1 MKRVLLLVTLALML
15 AAAMAL
21 SGGAHAD
28 TTFRV
33 NTTGD
38 ENDLD
43 FPGGTFDNSSDGR
56 CDVDGAASGRQ
67 CTLRAAIQEAN
78 ETDGADTINFNIPGT
93 GVKTIR
99 PDSELP
105 FITEQVTINGYTQTD
120 SRPNTLAKGNDAVL
134 NIELDG
140 TNAVGVEGA
149 DGLVLAAFMGD
160 ASNSVVRGLVINNFD
175 DGGIKADANNV
186 KIEGNFLGTDP
197 SGTHSESND
206 WGVRVVGG
214 ADNTIGGSSPE
225 ARNLISGNDEQ
236 GVFLEPQSEGN
247 SVLGNY
253 IGTKRNGTSRL
264 GNDGN
269 GVFMLG
275 SHDNRIGGTTAAEAN
290 TIAFNSF
297 SGVAIDEFD
306 FSDANGNRILINS
319 IFSNGELGI
328 DLDDSPTPNDRKDRD
343 EGPNTLQNK
352 PVLESAE
359 TTGTRIFIEGHLNS
373 TPNQT
378 FTIRFFA
385 NPVFSPAGYEGKR
398 YLGLKR
404 VTTDENGDASF
415 TRQMAGAVRAGQ
427 VITATA
433 TGPGG
438 NTSEFSG
445 PRQAV
450 QQ

>member
-1 MKRVLLLVTLALML
+1 MRRIVLLTALAAMMV
-15 AAAMAL
+15 AAMAH
-21 SGGAHAD
+21 SGVAQAD
-28 TTFRV
+28 TTFTV

-38 ENDLD
+38 ENDRD
-43 FPGGTFDNSSDGR
+43 FPDGAFDGLSVGR
-56 CDVDGAASGRQ
+56 CDVDGATSGRQ

-105 FITEQVTINGYTQTD
+105 FITEQVTINGYTQHG
-120 SRPNTLAKGNDAVL
+120 SHPNHLAVGNDAVL

-140 TNAVGVEGA
+140 ENAVGQEGA
-149 DGLVLAAFMGD
+149 NGLVLANFMGD

-175 DGGIKADANNV
+175 DGGIKAYANNS

-197 SGTHSESND
+197 SGTDEESND
-206 WGVRVVGG
+206 FGVSVGG

-269 GVFMLG
+269 GVFLLG

-290 TIAFNSF
+290 TIAFNSS
-297 SGVAIDEFD
+297 SGVAIEEFD

-328 DLDDSPTPNDRKDRD
+328 DLDDSPTPNDRKDLD
-343 EGPNTLQNK
+343 DGPNTLQNK
-352 PVLESAE
+352 PVLDSAK
-359 TTGTRIFIEGHLNS
+359 TTGTRITIEGRLNS
-373 TPNQT
+373 TPNRT

-398 YLGLKR
+398 HLGLKR

-415 TRQMAGAVRAGQ
+415 TRQMAVAVRAGQ

-445 PRQAV
+445 PRQVV

>member
-1 MKRVLLLVTLALML
+1 MRRIVLLTALAAMM
-15 AAAMAL
+15 AAMAH
-21 SGGAHAD
+21 SGVAQAD
-28 TTFRV
+28 TTFTV

-38 ENDLD
+38 ENDRD
-43 FPGGTFDNSSDGR
+43 FPDGAFDGSSVGR
-56 CDVDGAASGRQ
+56 CNVDGATSGRQ

-105 FITEQVTINGYTQTD
+105 FITEQVTINGYTQHG
-120 SRPNTLAKGNDAVL
+120 SHPNHLAMGNDAVL

-140 TNAVGVEGA
+140 ENAVGQEGA
-149 DGLVLAAFMGD
+149 NGLVLANFMGD
-160 ASNSVVRGLVINNFD
+160 ASNSVVRGLVINNFE
-175 DGGIKADANNV
+175 DGGIKADANNI

-206 WGVRVVGG
+206 FGVRVVGG

-269 GVFMLG
+269 GVFILG

-290 TIAFNSF
+290 TIAFNSS
-297 SGVAIDEFD
+297 SGVGIDEFD
-306 FSDANGNRILINS
+306 FSDANGNRILNNS

-343 EGPNTLQNK
+343 DGPNTLQNK
-352 PVLESAE
+352 PVLDSAE
-359 TTGTRIFIEGHLNS
+359 TTGTRITIEGRLNS
-373 TPNQT
+373 TPNRT

-385 NPVFSPAGYEGKR
+385 TPVFSPAGYEGKR
-398 YLGLKR
+398 YLGQKS
-404 VTTDENGDASF
+404 VTTDENGDVSF
-415 TRQMAGAVRAGQ
+415 TRQMAGAFRAGQ

-445 PRQAV
+445 PRQVV

>member
-1 MKRVLLLVTLALML
+1 MKRILLLVTLALML

-21 SGGAHAD
+21 SGAAHAD
-28 TTFRV
+28 STFTV

-38 ENDLD
+38 ENDRD
-43 FPGGTFDNSSDGR
+43 FPDGAFDGSSVGR

-105 FITEQVTINGYTQTD
+105 FITEQVTINGYTQHG
-120 SRPNTLAKGNDAVL
+120 SHPNHLAVGNDAVL

-140 TNAVGVEGA
+140 ENAVGQEGA
-149 DGLVLAAFMGD
+149 NGLVLANFMGD

-175 DGGIKADANNV
+175 DGGIKAYANNS

-197 SGTHSESND
+197 SGTDEESND
-206 WGVRVVGG
+206 FGVSVGG

-269 GVFMLG
+269 GVFLLG
-275 SHDNRIGGTTAAEAN
+275 SHDNRIGGTTAAQTGAPSL
-290 TIAFNSF
+290 TSGVRVRRTRSVPSLSTAKMSRSTYTPF
-297 SGVAIDEFD
+297 SG
-306 FSDANGNRILINS
+306 
-319 IFSNGELGI
+319 
-328 DLDDSPTPNDRKDRD
+328 
-343 EGPNTLQNK
+343 
-352 PVLESAE
+352 
-359 TTGTRIFIEGHLNS
+359 
-373 TPNQT
+373 
-378 FTIRFFA
+378 
-385 NPVFSPAGYEGKR
+385 
-398 YLGLKR
+398 
-404 VTTDENGDASF
+404 
-415 TRQMAGAVRAGQ
+415 
-427 VITATA
+427 
-433 TGPGG
+433 
-438 NTSEFSG
+438 
-445 PRQAV
+445 
-450 QQ
+450 

>member
-1 MKRVLLLVTLALML
+1 MKRILLLVTLALIL
-15 AAAMAL
+15 AAAMAH
-21 SGGAHAD
+21 SGVAQAD
-28 TTFRV
+28 TTFTV

-38 ENDLD
+38 ENDRD
-43 FPGGTFDNSSDGR
+43 FPDGAFDGLSVGR
-56 CDVDGAASGRQ
+56 CDVDGATSGRQ

-140 TNAVGVEGA
+140 ENAVGPEGA
-149 DGLVLAAFMGD
+149 NGLVLANFMGD
-160 ASNSVVRGLVINNFD
+160 ASNSVVRGLVINNFE
-175 DGGIKADANNV
+175 DGGIKADADNS

-197 SGTHSESND
+197 SGTHSESNF

-225 ARNLISGNDEQ
+225 ARNLISGNDEH

-247 SVLGNY
+247 RVLGNY

-264 GNDGN
+264 GNED
-269 GVFMLG
+269 GVFILG

-290 TIAFNSF
+290 IIAFNGF
-297 SGVAIDEFD
+297 TGVAIEEFD
-306 FSDANGNRILINS
+306 FSDANGNRILNNS
-319 IFSNGELGI
+319 IFSNGDLGI

-343 EGPNTLQNK
+343 DGPNTLQNK
-352 PVLESAE
+352 PVIESAE
-359 TTGTRIFIEGHLNS
+359 TTGTRIFIEGRLNS
-373 TPNQT
+373 TPNET

-398 YLGLKR
+398 YLGSKR

-415 TRQMAGAVRAGQ
+415 TRQIAMAVRAGQ

-445 PRQAV
+445 PRQVV

>member
-1 MKRVLLLVTLALML
+1 LML

-21 SGGAHAD
+21 SGAAHAD
-28 TTFRV
+28 STFTV

-38 ENDLD
+38 ENDRD
-43 FPGGTFDNSSDGR
+43 FPDGAFDGSSVGR

-78 ETDGADTINFNIPGT
+78 VTQGPDTINFNIPDDPT
-93 GVKTIR
+93 NPDDDVKTIR
-99 PDSELP
+99 PADPALP
-105 FITEQVTINGYTQTD
+105 SITDTVTIDGYTQPG
-120 SRPNTLAKGNDAVL
+120 SRPNTLTESNDAVL

-140 TNAVGVEGA
+140 ENAVGPEGT
-149 DGLVLAAFMGD
+149 DGLVLDDFIGD

-175 DGGIKADANNV
+175 DGGIKAYANNS

-197 SGTHSESND
+197 SGTDEESND
-206 WGVRVVGG
+206 WGVRVGG
-214 ADNTIGGSSPE
+214 TDNIIGGSSPE
-225 ARNLISGNDEQ
+225 ARNLISGNDEH

-247 SVLGNY
+247 RVLGNY

-264 GNDGN
+264 GNDDV
-269 GVFMLG
+269 GVFLLG

-290 TIAFNSF
+290 TIAFNSS
-297 SGVAIDEFD
+297 SGVAIEEFD

-328 DLDDSPTPNDRKDRD
+328 DLDDSPTPNDRKDLD
-343 EGPNTLQNK
+343 DGPNTLQNK
-352 PVLESAE
+352 PVLDSAK
-359 TTGTRIFIEGHLNS
+359 TTGTRITIEGRLNS
-373 TPNQT
+373 TPNRT

-398 YLGLKR
+398 HLGLKR

-415 TRQMAGAVRAGQ
+415 TRQMAVAVRAGQ

-445 PRQAV
+445 PRQVV